1 MLHIQ
6 SVSCTFLEHNADFLF
21 SVYYLKCSLS
31 TSIHISDL
39 NCLLYLLQCKYNIF
53 LYQTPYNYIST
64 FISKSKLR
72 STYLSYILKVT
83 DVNVNHISN
92 IETNKVKI
100 SLTLL
105 VSICNAMNVTVDYIL
120 GNEYKAPT
128 TAFETE
134 LLNTVDKLDS
144 SKKEQF
150 LRIAKVL

>member
-1 MLHIQ
+1 MDNLDFALIWKRIKEVRTDRHL
-6 SVSCTFLEHNADFLF
+6 THEYLANA
-21 SVYYLKCSLS
+21 S
-31 TSIHISDL
+31 
-39 NCLLYLLQCKYNIF
+39 
-53 LYQTPYNYIST
+53 
-64 FISKSKLR
+64 
-72 STYLSYILKVT
+72 
-83 DVNVNHISN
+83 DVNVSPISN
-92 IETNKVKI
+92 IETNKVKV

-144 SKKEQF
+144 SKKEQL